1 MFHDVLLLQ
10 HFDWVS
16 TFAVTLSTG
25 EGIVRV
31 RTVEGTR
38 VWFGQVPF
46 PDSVSSALR
55 SGSIVAYEVY
65 PRRDY
70 C

>member
-1 MFHDVLLLQ
+1 MFHDVPLLQ
-10 HFDWVS
+10 RFDCAS

-25 EGIVRV
+25 EGIVGV
-31 RTVEGTR
+31 LTVEGTR
-38 VWFGQVPF
+38 VWFGHIPS
-46 PDSVSSALR
+46 PDAVALALR